1 MDRKGQASI
10 EYLLLFA
17 VSLVIVL
24 IVINA
29 LMGLSGA
36 VEKYN
41 GRQHSL
47 LAKDALLSAARDA
60 CYIGEGTSFA
70 VELNDKVNVTE
81 KEINGIPYELPCGI
95 EKGNYEGNVLVKNE
109 GNSITVSSVK

>member
-1 MDRKGQASI
+1 MSSKGQASI

-17 VSLVIVL
+17 VSLVVVL
-24 IVINA
+24 IVIGA
-29 LMGLSGA
+29 LTGLSGA

-41 GRQHSL
+41 DRQHSL

-70 VELNDKVNVTE
+70 VELGKIVNVTE
-81 KEINGIPYELPCGI
+81 TEINSIPYELPCKI
-95 EKGNYEGNVLVKNE
+95 EKGNYEGKVLVENE
-109 GNSITVSSVK
+109 GNGITVIPTN